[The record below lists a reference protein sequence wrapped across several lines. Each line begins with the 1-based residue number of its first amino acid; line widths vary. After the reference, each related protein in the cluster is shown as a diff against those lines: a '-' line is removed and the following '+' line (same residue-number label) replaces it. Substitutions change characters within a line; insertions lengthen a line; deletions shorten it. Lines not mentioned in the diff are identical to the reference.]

1 MRTTVHKTTVIG
13 QCPHGCPDTYEVEF
27 HVRGLVVMVEDI
39 QKAIDREVSVPVY
52 QELLAQRLADALKC
66 KVITRGNHGKF
77 STECIVE
84 PE

>member
-1 MRTTVHKTTVIG
+1 
-13 QCPHGCPDTYEVEF
+13 
-27 HVRGLVVMVEDI
+27 MVEDI